1 MSAPAAPPVRPL
13 HRNDPRRLGR
23 YRLVGR
29 LGSGGMGV
37 VYLGEDPDGGPV
49 AVKLVHA
56 VLSHD
61 PEFRQRFRSEVQ
73 RARQVPSFCTAEVLD
88 ADLEHQPPYLV
99 VEYVPGPSL
108 GQVVEEGPLTAANL
122 HSVAVGVATAL
133 AGIHGAGVIHRDLKP
148 ENVLLAPGSP
158 KVIDFGIA
166 RAFEATSQLTR
177 TDQMVGTVA
186 YMAPERF
193 SSEPGVPLT
202 AAADVFAWGCVVAYA
217 GTGRTPFRA
226 DSPPATAA
234 RILTQPPHL
243 DGLAEPLRSL
253 VELSLAKDPADRPT
267 ARELLDM
274 LLGEAPI
281 RRPAALAGHG
291 GRRTAALAGPR
302 ANPGPPRAP
311 SRLPGPP
318 NRPPGYPGS
327 ATLQAPVRVA
337 GRPPAYGRRPRG
349 GRLLAALAVLLV
361 LAGIATVAGVL
372 HLDTLARNALV
383 SDSGRG
389 TSATDGRGGSSGP
402 GSDGSGS
409 DGSGSNRGPGSN
421 GSGSNGSGSNGSG
434 SNRGSGSSGS
444 GADGGGSGSNGADG
458 PGAGQGA
465 DGTGADG
472 GSAGGDGGGPGAA
485 PVEPSGE
492 PDLQDSLD
500 SPGQWRDTAL
510 RADGAGCTVRGVLR
524 ATLPGPGTLQCPGP
538 QEEFPGELGVEVTV
552 TLLNAG
558 GCAAVWYHWDPEAG
572 GQVLRVC
579 QRQLSVA
586 ADAPGDRRVFGTV
599 PLPRPIPLG
608 TATVIHLVVRDGRAE
623 LFRDAEFAG
632 AVPLPADG
640 PDQGQVLL
648 GISVAGTAAR
658 PAVTFAD
665 VAIRAL

>member
-1 MSAPAAPPVRPL
+1 MSAPAAPPVQAL

-108 GQVVEEGPLTAANL
+108 GQVVEERGPLTAANL

-202 AAADVFAWGCVVAYA
+202 AAADVFAWGCVVGYA

-253 VELSLAKDPADRPT
+253 VELSLAKDPAERPT

-274 LLGEAPI
+274 LLGEAPV
-281 RRPAALAGHG
+281 RRPAGPAT
-291 GRRTAALAGPR
+291 RTGPRPPQAPARLAGPPPAYPGR
-302 ANPGPPRAP
+302 ATSAAP
-311 SRLPGPP
+311 V
-318 NRPPGYPGS
+318 RPPGG
-327 ATLQAPVRVA
+327 PV
-337 GRPPAYGRRPRG
+337 AYARRPRG
-349 GRLLAALAVLLV
+349 GRLLAALAMLLV
-361 LAGIATVAGVL
+361 LAGLGTVAAVL
-372 HLDTLARNALV
+372 RLDSLARDALI

-389 TSATDGRGGSSGP
+389 GDP
-402 GSDGSGS
+402 DGSG
-409 DGSGSNRGPGSN
+409 GGSN
-421 GSGSNGSGSNGSG
+421 GSGADDGAD
-434 SNRGSGSSGS
+434 GS
-444 GADGGGSGSNGADG
+444 GADDGADG
-458 PGAGQGA
+458 SGAEADGGA
-465 DGTGADG
+465 DGSGADADGGSADADG

-500 SPGQWRDTAL
+500 SPAQWRETAR

-538 QEEFPGELGVEVTV
+538 AEQFPGDLAVEVSV

-558 GCAAVWYHWDPEAG
+558 GCAAVWYHWDSEAG

-579 QRQLSVA
+579 QRELSVA
-586 ADAPGDRRVFGTV
+586 ADAPGDQQVFGTV

-608 TATVIHLVVRDGRAE
+608 ADTRIHLVVREGRAE
-623 LFRDAEFAG
+623 LFLAGEFAG
-632 AVPLPADG
+632 ALPLPADS
-640 PDQGQVLL
+640 PQDGQVVL
-648 GISVAGTAAR
+648 GASVAAPAAR
-658 PAVTFAD
+658 AATSVTFAD
-665 VAIRAL
+665 VAIQSL